1 MLVVLKIP
9 IVYLGVVVLWAIR
22 AEPSSNDGPETVHA
36 FVPLT
41 PCGWD
46 ESRRRRRSSRPA
58 GRRPNNGARRRP
70 IRLVRRPH
78 IGVSA

>member
-9 IVYLGVVVLWAIR
+9 VVYLAGVVWWAIR
-22 AEPSSNDGPETVHA
+22 AEPHAAGGAAGDDHA

-46 ESRRRRRSSRPA
+46 EWRRSR
-58 GRRPNNGARRRP
+58 ARVRRP
-70 IRLVRRPH
+70 IGPRGASARRPRVGAH
-78 IGVSA
+78 A